1 MTNPSTK
8 QSLDASLLR
17 EAESTLR
24 EANARFD
31 ERYPGERLDRQ
42 PVHTVYGG
50 AHLFGAGTASKLGS
64 LALRALDDYAR
75 TPRLL
80 GQALGISA
88 DPALEAIHT
97 RVRAKL
103 EREPVEDYRV
113 DFEDGYGHRSDSE
126 EDHHAVHAASEIAR
140 ANAEGSLPPSI
151 GIRVKPLTDELRER
165 SLRTLDLVLTTL
177 SDAAS
182 LPQRWMITLPKV
194 TVIEQ
199 VEYFV
204 SVLGHL
210 ERSLGLS
217 DGSLRFEVMIE
228 APQLIVGKDGRSL
241 LPRLPEAAGGR
252 LSGAHFGPYD
262 YTASLNI
269 TAGHQRLRHPACD
282 FAKHVMQVAFAGT
295 GIWLSDGP
303 TTLLPVPLHKPA
315 PDSEPL
321 TEEQRAE
328 NMASVHG
335 SWRAHFDD
343 VRHSLAGGIY
353 QGWDLHPAQL
363 VSRYAAVYAFFL
375 DGIDAVGTR
384 LNNFVAKAAQATR
397 VGAVFDDAATGQGL
411 LNYFLRGISSGA
423 ITEDEALATTGL
435 TSAELGS
442 RSFATILRRSS

>member
-1 MTNPSTK
+1 MTTPSTK

-17 EAESTLR
+17 EAVSTLR

-31 ERYPGERLDRQ
+31 EQYPGGRLDRQ

-50 AHLFGAGTASKLGS
+50 AHLFGAETARKLGS

-113 DFEDGYGHRSDSE
+113 DFEDGYGNRSDSE
-126 EDHHAVHAASEIAR
+126 EDHDAVQAASEIAR
-140 ANAEGSLPPSI
+140 ANAAGSLPPSI
-151 GIRVKPLTDELRER
+151 GIRVKPLTEELRER
-165 SLRTLDLVLTTL
+165 SVRTLDLVLTVL
-177 SDAAS
+177 ADAAS
-182 LPQRWMITLPKV
+182 LPERWMITLPKV

-204 SVLGHL
+204 SVLDHL

-217 DGSLRFEVMIE
+217 GGSLRFEIMIE
-228 APQLIVGKDGRSL
+228 APQLLLGRDGRSL
-241 LPRLPEAAGGR
+241 LPHLPDAAGGR

-269 TAGHQRLRHPACD
+269 TAAHQRLRHPACD
-282 FAKHVMQVAFAGT
+282 FAKHVIQVAFAGT

-303 TTLLPVPLHKPA
+303 TTVLPVPLHKSA
-315 PDSEPL
+315 PDGEAL
-321 TEEQRAE
+321 TKEQRAE

-335 SWRAHFDD
+335 AWRAHFDD
-343 VRHSLAGGIY
+343 VRYSLAGGIY

-423 ITEDEALATTGL
+423 ITEDEALAMTGL

-442 RSFATILRRSS
+442 RSFATILRRPS

>member
-1 MTNPSTK
+1 MTSPSTK

-31 ERYPGERLDRQ
+31 ERYPGERVDRQ

-50 AHLFGAGTASKLGS
+50 AHLFGAATTRKLGS

-88 DPALEAIHT
+88 DPALEAVHT

-151 GIRVKPLTDELRER
+151 GIRLKPLTQELRER
-165 SLRTLDLVLTTL
+165 SVRTLDLVLTAL

-182 LPQRWMITLPKV
+182 LPERWMITLPKV

-217 DGSLRFEVMIE
+217 DGSLKFEIMIE
-228 APQLIVGKDGRSL
+228 APQLILGKDGRSL

-282 FAKHVMQVAFAGT
+282 FAKHVMQVSFAGT

-303 TTLLPVPLHKPA
+303 TTLLPMPLHKPA

-321 TEEQRAE
+321 TKEQRAE

-335 SWRAHFDD
+335 AWRAHFDD

-423 ITEDEALATTGL
+423 ITEDEALAMTGL
-435 TSAELGS
+435 TSAELRS
-442 RSFATILRRSS
+442 RSFATILRRST